1 MPMKNLDTP
10 LPTAANGDASA
21 SAPGP
26 GPAFGEAP
34 RRHWM
39 SVLAR
44 MPAAAMRPHLPG
56 LPPYRALRGPEIGL
70 VMLRGRMGGDGAP
83 FNLTEATVTRCT
95 VEMAGRMGHATVL
108 GRDLEQAEL
117 AAALDAA
124 LQDPALQPA
133 LMAALIEPQAA
144 EQAGRRARDAR
155 RAEATRVQFF
165 TMATMR

>member
-1 MPMKNLDTP
+1 MTAP
-10 LPTAANGDASA
+10 LQIHESPNPDR
-21 SAPGP
+21 P
-26 GPAFGEAP
+26 EAE
-34 RRHWM
+34 RRRWM
-39 SVLAR
+39 AVLAR
-44 MPAAAMRPHLPG
+44 AGADALRPHRAG
-56 LPPYRALRGPEIGL
+56 LPPHSRLRGPEIGL

-95 VEMAGRMGHATVL
+95 VEMAGRLGHATVL

-124 LQDPALQPA
+124 LQDPALRPA
-133 LMAALIEPQAA
+133 LLESVIAPLATAQA
-144 EQAGRRARDAR
+144 ERRARDAR